1 MSDFDKICKKV
12 HKILPDAA
20 VTEER
25 GCIVLRGEADDW
37 KSIVRAGEAAVN
49 KKNISASSTI

>member
-37 KSIVRAGEAAVN
+37 RSIVKAGEAAVDN
-49 KKNISASSTI
+49 KK